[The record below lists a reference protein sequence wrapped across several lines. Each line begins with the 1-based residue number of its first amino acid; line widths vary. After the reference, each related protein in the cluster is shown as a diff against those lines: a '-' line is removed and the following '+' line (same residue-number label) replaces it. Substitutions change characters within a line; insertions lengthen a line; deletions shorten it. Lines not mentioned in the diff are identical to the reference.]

1 MVVIVERAGC
11 VEHLLVYFCISR
23 FFHQI
28 AHLSLVESPV
38 MHRRVSQGEKSLFA
52 FLRTENHYVRRI
64 HRYCHLYLVLVRLI
78 SRAEFDR
85 FVGSEDIVVLKLDR
99 ILQLELVLHFWLLLL
114 LKLVRVTV
122 LCDQVA
128 KPTMVKRL
136 ALEVIERVIHL
147 TWEEIDH
154 LISWLLL
161 HMIVKH
167 CLHDF

>member
-1 MVVIVERAGC
+1 
-11 VEHLLVYFCISR
+11 
-23 FFHQI
+23 
-28 AHLSLVESPV
+28 
-38 MHRRVSQGEKSLFA
+38 
-52 FLRTENHYVRRI
+52 
-64 HRYCHLYLVLVRLI
+64 LVLVRLI

-136 ALEVIERVIHL
+136 TLKVIERVIHL

-154 LISWLLL
+154 LISRFLL